1 MKILK
6 LKPYFSKKI
15 WGGNRLKD
23 FGFDIKDNQ
32 NIGEAWVISAHE
44 NGMSYVISDDQYNN
58 LSLKELFENHKHL
71 FNNYKGCYPLL
82 VKIITASDYLS
93 VQVHPDDNYALKNHN
108 QLGKPESWYIID
120 ANKDS
125 ELIYGHTAKNKKE
138 LIDLV
143 SQNKWNQL
151 LKKVK
156 VNPNDFLYVAPGKV
170 HAISPN
176 LVIYEL
182 QRSSDI
188 TYRFYDYNRIDKTT
202 NKPRQLDIFNSI
214 ECTITPDINEQI
226 IHNANNKVFSSKY
239 FSLYILECTN
249 LKEFEV
255 DEKCD
260 WLQLTVISGSGYI
273 NEVFFKQA
281 ESAITIDGIDKLIVK
296 GKIKIIIS
304 WIKNNE

>member
-6 LKPYFSKKI
+6 LKPYFLKKV

-44 NGMSYVISDDQYNN
+44 NGMSYIISDDQYNN
-58 LSLKELFENHKHL
+58 LSLKELFENHKEL

-93 VQVHPDDNYALKNHN
+93 VQVHPDDNYALTHHN
-108 QLGKPESWYIID
+108 QLGKPESWYVID

-125 ELIYGHTAKNKKE
+125 ELIYGHMARNKKE
-138 LIDLV
+138 LINLV

-156 VNPNDFLYVAPGKV
+156 VKPNDFLYVAPGKV

-202 NKPRQLDIFNSI
+202 NKPRQLDISNSI
-214 ECTITPDINEQI
+214 ECTTIPDTNELI
-226 IHNANNKVFSSKY
+226 ICNANNKVFSSKY
-239 FSLYILECTN
+239 FSLYVLECTN

-260 WLQLTVISGSGYI
+260 WLQLTVISGFGYI
-273 NEVFFKQA
+273 NEIFFKQA

>member
-6 LKPYFSKKI
+6 LKPYFLKKV

-58 LSLKELFENHKHL
+58 LSLKELFENHKEL

-93 VQVHPDDNYALKNHN
+93 VQVHPDDNYALTHQN
-108 QLGKPESWYIID
+108 QLGKPESWYVID

-125 ELIYGHTAKNKKE
+125 ELIYGHTARNKKE

-143 SQNKWNQL
+143 NQNKWDQL

-156 VNPNDFLYVAPGKV
+156 VKANDFLFVAPGKV

-202 NKPRQLDIFNSI
+202 NKPRKLDIFNSI
-214 ECTITPDINEQI
+214 ECTTIPDTNELI
-226 IHNANNKVFSSKY
+226 ICNANNKVFSSKY
-239 FSLYILECTN
+239 FSLYVLECTN

-260 WLQLTVISGSGYI
+260 WLQLTVISGFGYI
-273 NEVFFKQA
+273 NEIFFKQA
-281 ESAITIDGIDKLIVK
+281 ESAITIDGVDKLIVK

>member
-6 LKPYFSKKI
+6 LKPYFLKKV

-23 FGFDIKDNQ
+23 FGFDTKDNQ

-44 NGMSYVISDDQYNN
+44 NGMSYIISDDQYNN
-58 LSLKELFENHKHL
+58 LSLKELFESHKEL

-93 VQVHPDDNYALKNHN
+93 VQVHPDDNYALTHHN

-125 ELIYGHTAKNKKE
+125 ELIYGHTARNKKE

-143 SQNKWNQL
+143 NQNKWDQL

-156 VNPNDFLYVAPGKV
+156 VKTNDFLYVAPGKV

-202 NKPRQLDIFNSI
+202 NKPRQLDISNSI
-214 ECTITPDINEQI
+214 ECTTIPDTNELI
-226 IHNANNKVFSSKY
+226 ICNANNKVFSSKY

-273 NEVFFKQA
+273 NEIFFKQA
-281 ESAITIDGIDKLIVK
+281 ESAITINGVEKLIVK

>member
-6 LKPYFSKKI
+6 LKPYFLKKV

-44 NGMSYVISDDQYNN
+44 NGMSYIISDDQYNN
-58 LSLKELFENHKHL
+58 LSLKELFENHKEL

-93 VQVHPDDNYALKNHN
+93 VQVHPDDNYALTHHN
-108 QLGKPESWYIID
+108 QLGKPESWYVID

-125 ELIYGHTAKNKKE
+125 ELIYGHMARNKKE
-138 LIDLV
+138 LINLV
-143 SQNKWNQL
+143 SQNKWDQL

-156 VNPNDFLYVAPGKV
+156 VKPNDFLYVAPGKV

-202 NKPRQLDIFNSI
+202 NKPRQLDISNSI
-214 ECTITPDINEQI
+214 ECTTIPDTNELI
-226 IHNANNKVFSSKY
+226 ICNANNKVFSSKY
-239 FSLYILECTN
+239 FSLYVLECTN

-260 WLQLTVISGSGYI
+260 WLQLTVISGFGYI
-273 NEVFFKQA
+273 NEIFFKQA
-281 ESAITIDGIDKLIVK
+281 ESAITIDGVEKLIVK

>member
-6 LKPYFSKKI
+6 LKPYFLKKV

-44 NGMSYVISDDQYNN
+44 NGMSYIISDDQYNN
-58 LSLKELFENHKHL
+58 LSLKELFENHKEL

-93 VQVHPDDNYALKNHN
+93 VQVHPDDDYALTHHN
-108 QLGKPESWYIID
+108 QLGKPESWYVID

-143 SQNKWNQL
+143 NQNKWDQL

-156 VNPNDFLYVAPGKV
+156 VKPNDFLYVAPGKV

-202 NKPRQLDIFNSI
+202 NKPRQLDISNSI
-214 ECTITPDINEQI
+214 ECTTIPDTNELI
-226 IHNANNKVFSSKY
+226 ICNANNKVFSSKY
-239 FSLYILECTN
+239 FSLYVLECTN

-273 NEVFFKQA
+273 NEIFFKQA
-281 ESAITIDGIDKLIVK
+281 ESAITINGVEKLIVK

>member
-6 LKPYFSKKI
+6 LKPYFFKKV

-44 NGMSYVISDDQYNN
+44 NGMSYIISDDQYNN
-58 LSLKELFENHKHL
+58 LSLKELFESHKEL

-108 QLGKPESWYIID
+108 QLGKPESWYVID

-125 ELIYGHTAKNKKE
+125 ELIYGHKARNKKE

-143 SQNKWNQL
+143 NQNKWDQL

-156 VNPNDFLYVAPGKV
+156 VKANDFLYVAPGKV
-170 HAISPN
+170 HAISSN

-188 TYRFYDYNRIDKTT
+188 TYRFYDYNRIDKAT
-202 NKPRQLDIFNSI
+202 NKPRQLDISNSI
-214 ECTITPDINEQI
+214 ECTTIPDTNELI
-226 IHNANNKVFSSKY
+226 ICDANNKVFSSKY
-239 FSLYILECTN
+239 FSLYVLECTN

-273 NEVFFKQA
+273 NEIFFKQA
-281 ESAITIDGIDKLIVK
+281 ESAITINGVEKLIVK

>member
-6 LKPYFSKKI
+6 LKPYFLKKV

-44 NGMSYVISDDQYNN
+44 NGMSYIISDDQYNN
-58 LSLKELFENHKHL
+58 LSLKELFENHKEL

-93 VQVHPDDNYALKNHN
+93 VQVHPDDNYALTHHN
-108 QLGKPESWYIID
+108 QLGKSESWYIID

-125 ELIYGHTAKNKKE
+125 ELIYGHTARNKKE

-143 SQNKWNQL
+143 SQNKWDQL

-156 VNPNDFLYVAPGKV
+156 VKPNDFLYVAPGKV

-214 ECTITPDINEQI
+214 ESTIIPDTNELI
-226 IHNANNKVFSSKY
+226 ICNANNKVFSSKY